1 MSRFSLAWKILTSPD
16 LAQRVAGFLQQP
28 AASSVSAPSS
38 VPDPEPEP
46 EPKVSGRSEA
56 ITLLADLQREARL
69 IDFLKEPI
77 DAYTDAQIGAAVRT
91 VHRDCGS
98 VLERQ
103 FAIRPVV
110 DQPEG
115 SAVSSDQLSAA
126 KLRITGAGG
135 NPVLM
140 HHGWQ
145 ATRCDP
151 PRWNGAAEDS
161 LVLNPAEAEARPG

>member
-28 AASSVSAPSS
+28 AASSVSAPAS

-135 NPVLM
+135 NLVLM